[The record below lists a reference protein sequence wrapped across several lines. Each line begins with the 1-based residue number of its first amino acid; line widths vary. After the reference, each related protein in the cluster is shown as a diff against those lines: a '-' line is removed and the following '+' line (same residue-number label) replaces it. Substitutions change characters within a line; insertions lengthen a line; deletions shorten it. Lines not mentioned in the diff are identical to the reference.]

1 MSNKNLS
8 IIFTGQ
14 GSQFPEMGVDL
25 AKKYSWVKERYQ
37 QSSDI
42 LGYDVLKKQEDPD
55 LLNLTEYSQPS
66 IFIYTSIIID
76 FVRDKI
82 KSSGSNITLAGHS
95 LGEYAALYFANS
107 LNFDEMLKV
116 VKFRGEAMSIVSDP
130 SKYIMYAILKKEDQP
145 IDKSIFG
152 NGAYL
157 ANLNSE
163 KQIVICGLKNELE
176 NFKEKHALGK
186 YIPLNVSAPFHSEL
200 MIESSNLFE
209 SKIDDIVFNNIEID
223 VISNHMLINYKN
235 ISKIEYSNQLKSQIH
250 SPVMWSDTIQKII
263 SMNVETFIEIGPKK
277 TLLNF
282 IPRNFTGDKIAIT
295 NNDEV
300 ENYVRK

>member
-8 IIFTGQ
+8 ILFTGQ

-25 AKKYSWVKERYQ
+25 ASKYNWVKERYQ

-66 IFIYTSIIID
+66 IFIYTSILID

-107 LNFDEMLKV
+107 LNFNDLLKV

-130 SKYIMYAILKKEDQP
+130 SKYMMYAILKKEDQI

-152 NGAYL
+152 NGVYL

-209 SKIDDIVFNNIEID
+209 SKIGDIVFNEVEID

-235 ISKIEYSNQLKSQIH
+235 ISKIEYSNQLKAQIH

-282 IPRNFTGDKIAIT
+282 IPRNFAGDKIAIT
-295 NNDEV
+295 NNEEV
-300 ENYVRK
+300 ENYV

>member
-8 IIFTGQ
+8 ILFTGQ
-14 GSQFPEMGVDL
+14 GSQFPEMGIDL
-25 AKKYSWVKERYQ
+25 ANKHSWVKERYQ

-42 LGYDVLKKQEDPD
+42 LGYDVLKKQEDKD
-55 LLNLTEYSQPS
+55 LLNLTEFSQPS
-66 IFIYTSIIID
+66 IFIYTSILID

-82 KSSGSNITLAGHS
+82 RSSESNITLAGHS

-107 LNFDEMLKV
+107 LNFDDMLKV

-130 SKYIMYAILKKEDQP
+130 TKYMMYAILKKEEQI
-145 IDKSIFG
+145 IDNSIFG
-152 NGAYL
+152 NGVYL

-163 KQIVICGLKNELE
+163 KQIVICGLKDELE
-176 NFKEKHALGK
+176 NFKEKHAIGK

-209 SKIDDIVFNNIEID
+209 SKISDIVFNDVEID

-235 ISKIEYSNQLKSQIH
+235 ISKTEYSNQLKAQIH
-250 SPVMWSDTIQKII
+250 SPVMWLDTIQKII
-263 SMNVETFIEIGPKK
+263 STNVENFIEIGPKK

-282 IPRNFTGDKIAIT
+282 IPRNFAGEKIAIT
-295 NNDEV
+295 NNEEV
-300 ENYVRK
+300 ENYV

>member
-8 IIFTGQ
+8 ILFTGQ

-25 AKKYSWVKERYQ
+25 VNNFGWVKERYQ

-42 LGYDVLKKQEDPD
+42 LGYDVLKKQEDQD
-55 LLNLTEYSQPS
+55 LLNLTEYSQPA
-66 IFIYTSIIID
+66 IFIYTSILID
-76 FVRDKI
+76 FVKDEI
-82 KSSGSNITLAGHS
+82 KTLGSNITLAGHS

-107 LNFDEMLKV
+107 LNFDDMLRV
-116 VKFRGEAMSIVSDP
+116 VKYRGEAMSIVSDP
-130 SKYIMYAILKKEDQP
+130 AKYMMYAILKKEEQI

-152 NGAYL
+152 NGVYL

-163 KQIVICGLKNELE
+163 KQIVICGFRKELE

-209 SKIDDIVFNNIEID
+209 EKISNTVFNDVEND
-223 VISNHMLINYKN
+223 VISNHMLINYRN
-235 ISKIEYSNQLKSQIH
+235 ISKTEYSNQLKVQIH

-263 SMNVETFIEIGPKK
+263 SMNVDTFIEIGPKK

-282 IPRNFTGDKIAIT
+282 VPRNFSGEKITIT
-295 NNDEV
+295 NNEEV

>member
-8 IIFTGQ
+8 ILFTGQ

-25 AKKYSWVKERYQ
+25 ANKYSWVKERYQ

-42 LGYDVLKKQEDPD
+42 LGYDVLKKQEDPG

-66 IFIYTSIIID
+66 IFIYTSILID

-82 KSSGSNITLAGHS
+82 NTSASNITLAGHS

-107 LNFDEMLKV
+107 LNFDDMLRV

-130 SKYIMYAILKKEDQP
+130 AKYMMYAILKKEEQV

-152 NGAYL
+152 NGVYL

-163 KQIVICGLKNELE
+163 KQIVICGLKDKLE
-176 NFKEKHALGK
+176 NFKEKHAIGK

-209 SKIDDIVFNNIEID
+209 SKISDIVFNDVEID
-223 VISNHMLINYKN
+223 VISNHMLMNYKN
-235 ISKIEYSNQLKSQIH
+235 ISKTEYSNQLKAQIH

-263 SMNVETFIEIGPKK
+263 SSNVESFIEIGPKK

-282 IPRNFTGDKIAIT
+282 IPRNFAGEKIAIT
-295 NNDEV
+295 NNEEV
-300 ENYVRK
+300 ENYV

>member
-8 IIFTGQ
+8 ILFTGQ

-25 AKKYSWVKERYQ
+25 ANKYSWVKERYQ

-66 IFIYTSIIID
+66 IFIYTSILID

-82 KSSGSNITLAGHS
+82 KSLGSNITLAGHS

-107 LNFDEMLKV
+107 LNFDDMLKV

-130 SKYIMYAILKKEDQP
+130 SKYMMYAILKKEDQA

-152 NGAYL
+152 NGVYL

-163 KQIVICGLKNELE
+163 KQIVICGLKNELD

-209 SKIDDIVFNNIEID
+209 SKISDIVFNDVETD
-223 VISNHMLINYKN
+223 VISNYMLINYKN
-235 ISKIEYSNQLKSQIH
+235 ISKTEYSNQLKAQIH

-263 SMNVETFIEIGPKK
+263 SMNIENFIEIGPKK

-282 IPRNFTGDKIAIT
+282 IPRNFAGEKIAIT
-295 NNDEV
+295 NNEEV
-300 ENYVRK
+300 ENYV

>member
-1 MSNKNLS
+1 M
-8 IIFTGQ
+8 
-14 GSQFPEMGVDL
+14 
-25 AKKYSWVKERYQ
+25 
-37 QSSDI
+37 
-42 LGYDVLKKQEDPD
+42 
-55 LLNLTEYSQPS
+55 LNLTEYSQPS
-66 IFIYTSIIID
+66 IFIYTSILID
-76 FVRDKI
+76 FVKDKI
-82 KSSGSNITLAGHS
+82 KSSGSHITLAGHS

-107 LNFDEMLKV
+107 LNFDDMLKV

-130 SKYIMYAILKKEDQP
+130 AKYMMYAILKKEDQI

-152 NGAYL
+152 NGVYL

-209 SKIDDIVFNNIEID
+209 NKISEIIFGDVEID
-223 VISNHMLINYKN
+223 VISNHLLLNYKN
-235 ISKIEYSNQLKSQIH
+235 ISKLEYSNQLKMQIH
-250 SPVMWSDTIQKII
+250 SPVLWSDTIQKIL
-263 SMNVETFIEIGPKK
+263 SLNVESFIEIGPKK

-282 IPRNFTGDKIAIT
+282 LPRNYAGDKIAIT
-295 NNDEV
+295 NKEEL
-300 ENYVRK
+300 ENYV

>member
-8 IIFTGQ
+8 ILFTGQ
-14 GSQFPEMGVDL
+14 GSQYPEMGIDL
-25 AKKYSWVKERYQ
+25 ANKYSWVKERYQ

-42 LGYDVLKKQEDPD
+42 LEYDVLKKQEDPD
-55 LLNLTEYSQPS
+55 LFNLTEYSQPS
-66 IFIYTSIIID
+66 IFIYTSVLID

-82 KSSGSNITLAGHS
+82 NTSASNITLAGHS

-107 LNFDEMLKV
+107 LNFEDMLKV

-130 SKYIMYAILKKEDQP
+130 AKYMMYAILKKEDQI

-152 NGAYL
+152 NGVYL

-163 KQIVICGLKNELE
+163 KQIVICGLKNKLE
-176 NFKEKHALGK
+176 NFKEKHSLGK

-200 MIESSNLFE
+200 MIESSNLFD
-209 SKIDDIVFNNIEID
+209 SKISDIVFNDVKAD
-223 VISNHMLINYKN
+223 VISNHMLINYKS
-235 ISKIEYSNQLKSQIH
+235 ISKTEYSNQLKAQIH

-263 SMNVETFIEIGPKK
+263 STNVENFIEIGPKK

-282 IPRNFTGDKIAIT
+282 IPRNFAGDKIAIT
-295 NNDEV
+295 NNEEV
-300 ENYVRK
+300 ENYV

>member
-8 IIFTGQ
+8 ILFTGQ

-25 AKKYSWVKERYQ
+25 ANKYSWVKERYQ

-42 LGYDVLKKQEDPD
+42 LGYDILKKQEDLD
-55 LLNLTEYSQPS
+55 LLNLTEFSQPS
-66 IFIYTSIIID
+66 IFIYTSILID

-107 LNFDEMLKV
+107 LNFEDMLKV

-130 SKYIMYAILKKEDQP
+130 AKYMMYAILKKEDQI

-152 NGAYL
+152 NGVYL

-209 SKIDDIVFNNIEID
+209 SKISDILFNDVKVD
-223 VISNHMLINYKN
+223 VISNHMLINYKS
-235 ISKIEYSNQLKSQIH
+235 ISKTEYPNQLKAQIH

-263 SMNVETFIEIGPKK
+263 STNVENFIEIGPKK

-282 IPRNFTGDKIAIT
+282 IPRNFAGEKIAIT
-295 NNDEV
+295 NNEEV
-300 ENYVRK
+300 SNYV

>member
-8 IIFTGQ
+8 ILFTGQ

-25 AKKYSWVKERYQ
+25 VNKYSWVKERYQ

-42 LGYDVLKKQEDPD
+42 LGYDVLKKQEDPA

-66 IFIYTSIIID
+66 IFIYTSILID

-82 KSSGSNITLAGHS
+82 NTSASNITLAGHS

-107 LNFDEMLKV
+107 LNFEDMLKV
-116 VKFRGEAMSIVSDP
+116 VNFRGEAMSIVSDP
-130 SKYIMYAILKKEDQP
+130 AKYMMYAILKKEDQI

-152 NGAYL
+152 NGVYL

-163 KQIVICGLKNELE
+163 KQIVVCGLKNELE

-209 SKIDDIVFNNIEID
+209 SKISDIIFKDVEMD

-235 ISKIEYSNQLKSQIH
+235 IPKSEYSNQLKAQIH

-263 SMNVETFIEIGPKK
+263 SMNVENFIEIGPKK

-282 IPRNFTGDKIAIT
+282 IPKNFSGEKIAIT
-295 NNDEV
+295 NNEEV
-300 ENYVRK
+300 ENYV

>member
-8 IIFTGQ
+8 MLFTGQ

-25 AKKYSWVKERYQ
+25 ANKYSWIKERYQ

-42 LGYDVLKKQEDPD
+42 LGYDVLKKQENPD
-55 LLNLTEYSQPS
+55 LLNLTEYSQPA
-66 IFIYTSIIID
+66 IFIYTSILID
-76 FVRDKI
+76 FVREKI
-82 KSSGSNITLAGHS
+82 KNSGYNITLAGHS

-107 LNFDEMLKV
+107 LIFEDMLSV

-130 SKYIMYAILKKEDQP
+130 AKYMMYAILKKEDQI

-152 NGAYL
+152 NGVYL
-157 ANLNSE
+157 ANLNSD
-163 KQIVICGLKNELE
+163 KQVVVCGLRDELE
-176 NFKEKHALGK
+176 NFKEKHPLGK

-200 MIESSNLFE
+200 MIESSNLFKN
-209 SKIDDIVFNNIEID
+209 KISNIMFNEVDTN
-223 VISNHMLINYKN
+223 VISNHMLINYKD
-235 ISKIEYSNQLKSQIH
+235 ISKIEYSNQLKAQIH

-263 SMNVETFIEIGPKK
+263 SMNVDNFIEIGPKK

-282 IPRNFTGDKIAIT
+282 IPRNFSGDKVIIS
-295 NNDEV
+295 NNEEV
-300 ENYVRK
+300 ENYVWK

>member
-14 GSQFPEMGVDL
+14 GSQFPEMGIEL
-25 AKKYSWVKERYQ
+25 ASKYSWVQQRYQ

-42 LGYDVLKKQEDPD
+42 LGYDVLKMQENPD
-55 LLNLTEYSQPS
+55 LLNLTEYSQPA
-66 IFIYTSIIID
+66 IFIYTSILID

-82 KSSGSNITLAGHS
+82 KTSGSDITLAGHS

-107 LNFDEMLKV
+107 LIFEDMLKV

-130 SKYIMYAILKKEDQP
+130 SKYRMYAILKKEDQI
-145 IDKSIFG
+145 IDNSIFG
-152 NGAYL
+152 NGVYL
-157 ANLNSE
+157 ANLNSD
-163 KQIVICGLKNELE
+163 KQVVICGLRDELE
-176 NFKEKHALGK
+176 SFKEKNALGK

-200 MIESSNLFE
+200 MIESSNLFKN
-209 SKIDDIVFNNIEID
+209 KISDILFNDVEID

-235 ISKIEYSNQLKSQIH
+235 ISKSEYSNQLKVQIH

-263 SMNVETFIEIGPKK
+263 SMNVYNFIEIGPKK

-282 IPRNFTGDKIAIT
+282 IPRNFTGEKITIT
-295 NNDEV
+295 NNEEI
-300 ENYVRK
+300 ENYV

>member
-8 IIFTGQ
+8 ILFTGQ

-25 AKKYSWVKERYQ
+25 SSKYNWVKERYQ

-42 LGYDVLKKQEDPD
+42 LGYDVLKKQEDPV

-66 IFIYTSIIID
+66 IFIYTSILID

-82 KSSGSNITLAGHS
+82 KSLGSNITLAGHS

-107 LNFDEMLKV
+107 LNFEEMLKV

-130 SKYIMYAILKKEDQP
+130 TKYMMYAILKKEDQI
-145 IDKSIFG
+145 IDNSIFG
-152 NGAYL
+152 NGVYL

-176 NFKEKHALGK
+176 NFKEKYALGK

-209 SKIDDIVFNNIEID
+209 SKISDIVFNDAKID
-223 VISNHMLINYKN
+223 VISNHMLINYKS
-235 ISKIEYSNQLKSQIH
+235 ISKTEYSNQLKAQIH
-250 SPVMWSDTIQKII
+250 SPVMWSDTVQKII
-263 SMNVETFIEIGPKK
+263 SMNVENFIEIGPKK

-282 IPRNFTGDKIAIT
+282 IPRNFAGGKIAIT
-295 NNDEV
+295 NNEEV
-300 ENYVRK
+300 ENYV

>member
-8 IIFTGQ
+8 ILFTGQ
-14 GSQFPEMGVDL
+14 GSQFPEMGADL
-25 AKKYSWVKERYQ
+25 ASKYSWVKERYQ

-66 IFIYTSIIID
+66 IFIYTSILVD

-82 KSSGSNITLAGHS
+82 NASASNITLAGHS

-107 LNFDEMLKV
+107 LNFDDMLKV

-130 SKYIMYAILKKEDQP
+130 AKYMMYAILKKENQI

-152 NGAYL
+152 NGVYL

-163 KQIVICGLKNELE
+163 KQIVICGLKNELD

-209 SKIDDIVFNNIEID
+209 SKISDIVFKDVEID

-235 ISKIEYSNQLKSQIH
+235 ISKTEYSNQLKAQIH

-263 SMNVETFIEIGPKK
+263 STNVENFIEIGPKK

-282 IPRNFTGDKIAIT
+282 IPRNFAGDKISIT
-295 NNDEV
+295 NNEEF
-300 ENYVRK
+300 ENYV

>member
-8 IIFTGQ
+8 ILFTGQ

-25 AKKYSWVKERYQ
+25 ANKYSWVKERYQ

-42 LGYDVLKKQEDPD
+42 LGYDVLKKQEDRE

-66 IFIYTSIIID
+66 IFIYTSILID

-82 KSSGSNITLAGHS
+82 KTSGSNIILAGHS

-107 LNFDEMLKV
+107 IIFEDMLRV

-130 SKYIMYAILKKEDQP
+130 SKYMMYAILKKEDQT

-152 NGAYL
+152 NGVYL

-209 SKIDDIVFNNIEID
+209 SKISDIVFNDVKAD
-223 VISNHMLINYKN
+223 VISNHMLINYKS
-235 ISKIEYSNQLKSQIH
+235 ISKTEYSNQLKAQIH
-250 SPVMWSDTIQKII
+250 SPVMWSDTVQKII
-263 SMNVETFIEIGPKK
+263 SMNVENFIEIGPKK

-282 IPRNFTGDKIAIT
+282 IPRNFDGDKKAIT
-295 NNDEV
+295 NIEEL
-300 ENYVRK
+300 ENYV

>member
-8 IIFTGQ
+8 ILFTGQ

-25 AKKYSWVKERYQ
+25 ASKYNWVKERYQ

-66 IFIYTSIIID
+66 IFIYTSILID

-107 LNFDEMLKV
+107 LNFDDMLKV

-130 SKYIMYAILKKEDQP
+130 SKYMMYAILKKEDQT

-152 NGAYL
+152 NGVYL

-209 SKIDDIVFNNIEID
+209 SKISDIIFNDVKAD
-223 VISNHMLINYKN
+223 VISNHMLINYKS
-235 ISKIEYSNQLKSQIH
+235 ISRTEYSNQLKAQIH

-263 SMNVETFIEIGPKK
+263 STNVENFIEIGPKK

-282 IPRNFTGDKIAIT
+282 IPRNFAGEKIAIT
-295 NNDEV
+295 NNEEV
-300 ENYVRK
+300 ENYV

>member
-8 IIFTGQ
+8 ILFTGQ
-14 GSQFPEMGVDL
+14 GSQFPEMGDDL
-25 AKKYSWVKERYQ
+25 ASKYSWVKERYQ

-42 LGYDVLKKQEDPD
+42 LGYDVLKKQKDPD

-66 IFIYTSIIID
+66 IFIYTSILID

-82 KSSGSNITLAGHS
+82 KASGSNITLAGHS

-107 LNFDEMLKV
+107 LNFEDMLRV

-130 SKYIMYAILKKEDQP
+130 SKYMMYAILKKEDQT

-152 NGAYL
+152 SGVYL

-163 KQIVICGLKNELE
+163 KQIVICGLKNELN

-209 SKIDDIVFNNIEID
+209 SKISDIAFNEVEID
-223 VISNHMLINYKN
+223 VISNHILINYKN
-235 ISKIEYSNQLKSQIH
+235 ISKIEYSNQLKAQIH
-250 SPVMWSDTIQKII
+250 SPVMWSDTVQKII
-263 SMNVETFIEIGPKK
+263 SMNVENFIEIGPKK

-282 IPRNFTGDKIAIT
+282 IPRNFAGDKIAIT
-295 NNDEV
+295 NNEEV
-300 ENYVRK
+300 ENYV

>member
-8 IIFTGQ
+8 ILFTGQ

-25 AKKYSWVKERYQ
+25 ASKYSWVKKRYQ

-42 LGYDVLKKQEDPD
+42 LGYDVLNKQENPN

-66 IFIYTSIIID
+66 IFIYTSILID
-76 FVRDKI
+76 FVKDKI
-82 KSSGSNITLAGHS
+82 KTLGSNITLAGHS

-107 LNFDEMLKV
+107 LNFEDMLKV

-130 SKYIMYAILKKEDQP
+130 SKYMMYAILKKEDQT

-152 NGAYL
+152 NGVYL

-163 KQIVICGLKNELE
+163 KQIVICGLKNEIE
-176 NFKEKHALGK
+176 NFKEKHTLGK

-209 SKIDDIVFNNIEID
+209 SKISDIVFKEVEID
-223 VISNHMLINYKN
+223 VISNHKLINYKN
-235 ISKIEYSNQLKSQIH
+235 ISKAEYSNQLKAQIH

-263 SMNVETFIEIGPKK
+263 SMNVDNFIEIGPKK

-282 IPRNFTGDKIAIT
+282 IPRNFEGDKIAIT
-295 NNDEV
+295 NNEEL
-300 ENYVRK
+300 ENYV

>member
-14 GSQFPEMGVDL
+14 GSQFPEMGIEL
-25 AKKYSWVKERYQ
+25 ASKYSWVQQRYQ

-42 LGYDVLKKQEDPD
+42 LGYDVLKMQENPD
-55 LLNLTEYSQPS
+55 LLNLTEYSQPA
-66 IFIYTSIIID
+66 IFIYTSILID

-82 KSSGSNITLAGHS
+82 KTSGSNITLAGHS

-107 LNFDEMLKV
+107 LIFEDMLKV

-130 SKYIMYAILKKEDQP
+130 SKYMMYAILKKEDQI
-145 IDKSIFG
+145 IDNSIFG
-152 NGAYL
+152 NGVYL
-157 ANLNSE
+157 ANLNSD
-163 KQIVICGLKNELE
+163 KQVVICGLRDELE
-176 NFKEKHALGK
+176 SFKEKNALGK

-200 MIESSNLFE
+200 MIESSNLFKN
-209 SKIDDIVFNNIEID
+209 KISDILFNDVEID

-235 ISKIEYSNQLKSQIH
+235 ISKSEYSNQLKVQIH

-263 SMNVETFIEIGPKK
+263 SMNVYNFIEIGPKK

-282 IPRNFTGDKIAIT
+282 IPRNFKGEKIAIT
-295 NNDEV
+295 NNEEI
-300 ENYVRK
+300 ENYV

>member
-8 IIFTGQ
+8 ILFTGQ

-25 AKKYSWVKERYQ
+25 ANKYSWVKERYQ

-66 IFIYTSIIID
+66 IFIYTSILID
-76 FVRDKI
+76 YVRDKI
-82 KSSGSNITLAGHS
+82 NTSASNITLAGHS

-107 LNFDEMLKV
+107 LNFEDMLKV

-130 SKYIMYAILKKEDQP
+130 AKYMMYAILKKEDQI

-152 NGAYL
+152 KGVYL

-163 KQIVICGLKNELE
+163 KQIVICGLKIELE

-209 SKIDDIVFNNIEID
+209 SKISDIVFNDVKAD

-235 ISKIEYSNQLKSQIH
+235 IAKIEYSNQLKAQIH

-282 IPRNFTGDKIAIT
+282 IPRNFVGDKIAIT
-295 NNDEV
+295 NNEEV
-300 ENYVRK
+300 KNYV